1 MNIFIIEKSYMIKK
15 IKSVAGGWKLY
26 PQDKNEKEIFI
37 SKQYYAGKMPFMFP
51 WQTFKLDIVY
61 IWGSKN
67 NEIGFITSAVLNGN
81 KLFEVPKKE
90 YPANI
95 KKKVDAGDKLNNE
108 QQEHIDTVNKAVI
121 SALDSF
127 LPTIMLYYGCTGL
140 NVDLRCYLGL
150 HIFK

>member
-26 PQDKNEKEIFI
+26 PKDKNEKEIFI
-37 SKQYYAGKMPFMFP
+37 SKQYYVGKMPFMFP

-61 IWGSKN
+61 VWGSKN

-95 KKKVDAGDKLNNE
+95 KK
-108 QQEHIDTVNKAVI
+108 Q
-121 SALDSF
+121 
-127 LPTIMLYYGCTGL
+127 
-140 NVDLRCYLGL
+140 
-150 HIFK
+150 